1 VTCDRASLRDTAADV
16 VDDLASDADDV
27 EASSTGASVSPSR
40 IAFDQRSRS
49 VRGSGSSSSN
59 SCRIGIESRPNWG
72 IDGLSARDRAKAV
85 RWNATRSQPGPLVEP
100 QRGGV
105 VIGGD
110 EPEPPPT
117 GAPRQRSGGI
127 QQQGPDSG
135 DVFRRLAP
143 RRSARQPRTRG
154 HAADD
159 AGEPLELAERPT
171 ADEPRRYDSFCN
183 VAATATGLVT
193 VSKTGDSDRAAS
205 RISCRVS
212 SSASEATR

>member
-1 VTCDRASLRDTAADV
+1 M
-16 VDDLASDADDV
+16 
-27 EASSTGASVSPSR
+27 
-40 IAFDQRSRS
+40 
-49 VRGSGSSSSN
+49 SN
-59 SCRIGIESRPNWG
+59 
-72 IDGLSARDRAKAV
+72 RDRVETQLGNRWLERPRPCQSVAV
-85 RWNATRSQPGPLVEP
+85 ERDEIPAGPLVEP

-135 DVFRRLAP
+135 DVCRRLAP

-171 ADEPRRYDSFCN
+171 ASEPRRYDSFCN